1 MEGLFNSPV
10 IVKLQEFGQKLGQN
24 KFLSALQAAMMG
36 SMSVI
41 MCGSV
46 FQILCAI
53 LGMFGVDSSSMLYT
67 ILYMP
72 YNFTMGLV
80 AIWIT
85 GMIAFNYAK
94 NVGCKSPLLTM
105 VEALAAF
112 VLVAGFDVS
121 QGSALATLN
130 VTYLGS
136 QGMFLGF
143 VVAFVTVRVDYFC
156 QVKNVKIKM
165 PDVCPP
171 SLVNSMAAIIPS
183 VFNVSIWLVISAIV
197 VTATNG
203 AFNVASGFMALLSAP
218 LGALT
223 STAGIFVLI
232 AFALLMW
239 CFGIH
244 GTMLIISVLM
254 APMIMVAAENAA
266 AYEAVIAAG
275 GTVAEAQAA
284 LTFAPVLLFGAIGV
298 CGGSGNTLPLCIF
311 GLKAKSEQIRAVS
324 KVGIVPG
331 WFGINEPVTFGMPI
345 MYNPILCIPYIL
357 NVMVIMLLTL
367 GAYKIGFLR
376 PAHVYIGALMPM
388 GFAQFL
394 GTFRWQNAIW
404 DYLMI
409 IPAGLVWYP
418 FFKVYDNQLA
428 AQEAA
433 AKEAENAAK

>member
-10 IVKLQEFGQKLGQN
+10 LIKLQEFGQKLGQN

-46 FQILCAI
+46 FQIICAVI
-53 LGMFGVDSSSMLYT
+53 NLFGVDSSSTLYT

-105 VEALAAF
+105 IEALACF
-112 VLVAGFDVS
+112 MLVAGFDLS
-121 QGSALATLN
+121 QGSSIAAID

-143 VVAFVTVRVDYFC
+143 VIAFCVVRMDYFC
-156 QVKNVKIKM
+156 QVKNIRIKM

-183 VFNVSIWLVISAIV
+183 VFNVTIWLVISAIIEE
-197 VTATNG
+197 ATGG
-203 AFNVASGFMALLSAP
+203 AYNLASGFMAVLSAP
-218 LGALT
+218 LAVLT
-223 STAGIFVLI
+223 STAGMFVLLL
-232 AFALLMW
+232 FACLMW

-244 GTMLIISVLM
+244 GTMLILSVMM
-254 APMIMVAAENAA
+254 APMIMVATENAA

-284 LTFAPVLLFGAIGV
+284 LTFYPVALFAALAC
-298 CGGSGNTLPLCIF
+298 CGGTGNTLPLCIF

-357 NVMVIMLLTL
+357 NVMLVAVITL
-367 GAYKIGFLR
+367 IGYKIGFLR
-376 PAHVYIGALMPM
+376 PAHVFIGSLMPM
-388 GFAQFL
+388 GFGQFL

-404 DYLMI
+404 DYLML

-428 AQEAA
+428 AQEAE
-433 AKEAENAAK
+433 AKKAEEQA

>member
-1 MEGLFNSPV
+1 MEGIFNSKGM
-10 IVKLQEFGQKLGQN
+10 IALQEFGQKLGQN
-24 KFLSALQAAMMG
+24 KFLSSLQAAMMG
-36 SMSVI
+36 SMSLI
-41 MCGSV
+41 MTGSV
-46 FQILCAI
+46 FQIICAV
-53 LGMFGVDSSSMLYT
+53 LSMLGVSSDSTIYT
-67 ILYMP
+67 ILYQP

-80 AIWIT
+80 ALWIT

-94 NVGCKSPLLTM
+94 TRGVKSPLLSTIEASAVFAM
-105 VEALAAF
+105 VAC
-112 VLVAGFDVS
+112 FDLT
-121 QGSALATLN
+121 QGSAIANLS

-143 VVAFVTVRVDYFC
+143 VVAFCCVNVDYFC
-156 QVKNVKIKM
+156 QKNHVQIKM

-171 SLVNSMAAIIPS
+171 SLVNAMAAIIPS
-183 VFNVSIWLVISAIV
+183 FFNATIWLGISAIV
-197 VTATNG
+197 ISATGG
-203 AFNVASGFMALLSAP
+203 AYNLASGFMAVLSAP
-218 LGALT
+218 LAALT
-223 STAGIFVLI
+223 STAGIFVLC
-232 AFALLMW
+232 AFACFMW

-244 GTMLIISVLM
+244 GTMLMISVLM
-254 APMIMVAAENAA
+254 APIIMATSENAA

-284 LTFAPVLLFGAIGV
+284 LTFYPVALFACIAI
-298 CGGSGNTLPLCIF
+298 CGGTGNTLPLCLF

-324 KVGIVPG
+324 KVGVVPG
-331 WFGINEPVTFGMPI
+331 WFGINEPVTFGMPV

-357 NVMVIMLLTL
+357 NCLVIMVLTYF
-367 GAYKIGFLR
+367 AYKFGFLR

-394 GTFRWQNAIW
+394 GTFRWQNALW

-428 AQEAA
+428 A
-433 AKEAENAAK
+433 KEAEAKAAENQ